1 MIQQAAKLVLVVE
14 DDEDTRSFTT
24 MLLEY
29 LGYRVVSAG
38 NGQEALNYVHTIQ
51 EPPALIL
58 LDMRMP
64 VMDGVAFLMER
75 QRDQVLK
82 AIPVVA
88 CSATANELQARL
100 LNASAFLAKPFDPY
114 QFVATVAQHAGTA
127 AADPQ
132 ALELLGQGPRGDR
145 GV

>member
-1 MIQQAAKLVLVVE
+1 MVEQASTLVLVVE

-29 LGYRVVSAG
+29 LGYRVVSTG
-38 NGQEALNYVHTIQ
+38 NGQEALIYLHAG
-51 EPPALIL
+51 EELPALIL

-75 QRDQVLK
+75 QRDHALK

-114 QFVATVAQHAGTA
+114 LFVATVAKYAGA
-127 AADPQ
+127 AAAGQQ
-132 ALELLGQGPRGDR
+132 ALDVLGQESRGDR
-145 GV
+145 GA

>member
-1 MIQQAAKLVLVVE
+1 MIQQAAKLILVVE

-38 NGQEALNYVHTIQ
+38 NGQEALSYVHTIQ

-100 LNASAFLAKPFDPY
+100 LNASAFLAKPFDPF
-114 QFVATVAQHAGTA
+114 QFVATVARYTEAPG
-127 AADPQ
+127 ADQWAPEVQ
-132 ALELLGQGPRGDR
+132 AQEHQGDR
-145 GV
+145 GT